1 MSSLKPLATIF
12 ALALTALSVASSA
25 RAADSAVRWHNDIDK
40 ALAVAAQ
47 SNRLV
52 LVHFWKPSCG
62 PCVKLDAQ
70 VFSEPQFAAALE
82 ADYVPVKINTDQLP
96 MTARRYGIEFLPT
109 DIILTPDGKVA
120 AKTSCPADG
129 VEYARRLRET
139 ASSVRRN
146 NGAQYAQADRSAASQ
161 DATRNAPTNYAS
173 RDYAQREEYG
183 RGPVA
188 ATEAPANTGGS
199 YGAERRYSNDIAA
212 QSPGDAT
219 PRYSDNMA
227 SQAAA
232 PRMTSRDVPANNT
245 PAANYTEQSGA
256 AALPYGTPAGQTA
269 GPSNNQYGGQAT
281 NSSYQAYS
289 PDARTP
295 PAQGLANDHRAPL
308 APAAATSGPPA
319 LCLEGRC
326 PVTFYDTRSWTHGDR
341 RYGAVHRGRLYLF
354 INAAAQQR
362 FLADPDKYSPAVS
375 GHDAVAWVEQGQLVP
390 GAMKFG
396 GQYRNLIYLFSSEA
410 TLRQFEANPERYAA
424 PVEQAIAAG
433 RNQGQIWR

>member
-1 MSSLKPLATIF
+1 MFRIKPLASIVT
-12 ALALTALSVASSA
+12 LALTALSLPLSA
-25 RAADSAVRWHNDIDK
+25 QAADSAVRWHNDIDK
-40 ALAVAAQ
+40 ALAIAAE

-70 VFSEPQFAAALE
+70 VFSEPRFAAVLE

-129 VEYARRLRET
+129 VDYARRLRET

-146 NGAQYAQADRSAASQ
+146 NGAQYAQADRSAAGQ
-161 DATRNAPTNYAS
+161 DATRNAPTSYAS

-183 RGPVA
+183 RAPVA
-188 ATEAPANTGGS
+188 ATEAPANAGNG
-199 YGAERRYSNDIAA
+199 YGTERRYANDMTS
-212 QSPGDAT
+212 QPPVDAT
-219 PRYSDNMA
+219 PRYGDSTPP
-227 SQAAA
+227 QGAA

-245 PAANYTEQSGA
+245 SAANYTDQSGA
-256 AALPYGTPAGQTA
+256 AALPYGQPSGQ
-269 GPSNNQYGGQAT
+269 SRSQSDDKYGGQTT
-281 NSSYQAYS
+281 NSSYQTYA

-295 PAQGLANDHRAPL
+295 PPQDVARDRAPIAQSA
-308 APAAATSGPPA
+308 APSGPPA

-433 RNQGQIWR
+433 RNQGQIRR

>member
-1 MSSLKPLATIF
+1 MLRIQPLATIF
-12 ALALTALSVASSA
+12 AIAFTALSLPSSA
-25 RAADSAVRWHNDIDK
+25 LAGDGAVRWHNDIDK

-70 VFSEPQFAAALE
+70 VFSEPQFAAVLE

-120 AKTSCPADG
+120 AKTSCPSEG

-139 ASSVRRN
+139 AASVRRN
-146 NGAQYAQADRSAASQ
+146 NGAQYAQADHALASQ

-183 RGPVA
+183 RAPIA
-188 ATEAPANTGGS
+188 AAEVPANTNRAYVG
-199 YGAERRYSNDIAA
+199 ERRYANDE
-212 QSPGDAT
+212 
-219 PRYSDNMA
+219 A
-227 SQAAA
+227 SQPPANTRARYRDSPPPNVAAA
-232 PRMTSRDVPANNT
+232 PRMTSRDVSDNNT
-245 PAANYTEQSGA
+245 SAANYAEQSGA
-256 AALPYGTPAGQTA
+256 AALPYGQTS
-269 GPSNNQYGGQAT
+269 GLSNGQYGGQAA
-281 NSSYQAYS
+281 NSSYQTYS
-289 PDARTP
+289 PDARHGPTQE
-295 PAQGLANDHRAPL
+295 AAIDRRAPV
-308 APAAATSGPPA
+308 APAAAPSGPPP

-326 PVTFYDTRSWTHGDR
+326 PVTFYDTRNWTHGDR

-433 RNQGQIWR
+433 RNQGQIRR